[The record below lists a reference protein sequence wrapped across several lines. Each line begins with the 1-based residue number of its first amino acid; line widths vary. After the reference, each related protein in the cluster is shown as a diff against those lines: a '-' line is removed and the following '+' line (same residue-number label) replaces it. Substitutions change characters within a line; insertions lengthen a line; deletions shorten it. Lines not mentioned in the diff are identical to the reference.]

1 MGLKLPFLFFIIIII
16 KMAILSLKTNR
27 SNKIKKTCNKKK
39 GDQDKAATQQK
50 RKEDPS
56 LTHGGG
62 SMPLFATLGIQQ
74 K

>member
-1 MGLKLPFLFFIIIII
+1 MT
-16 KMAILSLKTNR
+16 ILSLKTNR
-27 SNKIKKTCNKKK
+27 SNKIKKKTCNKKK

-50 RKEDPS
+50 RKEDPFPN
-56 LTHGGG
+56 TWGG